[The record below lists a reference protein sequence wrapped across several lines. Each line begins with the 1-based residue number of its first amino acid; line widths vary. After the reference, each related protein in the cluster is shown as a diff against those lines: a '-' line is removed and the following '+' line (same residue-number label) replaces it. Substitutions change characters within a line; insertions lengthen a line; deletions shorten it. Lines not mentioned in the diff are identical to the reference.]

1 MMPWGKRADLIVRE
15 RVPFNA
21 EPPGEVLAGGAI
33 TALDAFYCR
42 NHGAFLTS
50 HHSSGA

>member
-1 MMPWGKRADLIVRE
+1 MPWGKRADFIVRE

-33 TALDAFYCR
+33 TALDTLLLPQSR
-42 NHGAFLTS
+42 GLS
-50 HHSSGA
+50 